1 MKTAKE
7 WILEKRG
14 IEIPSEK
21 VSAEWYLNH
30 NIPMIV
36 ACRCCETTMFVHSA
50 MVDDDGYA
58 YCSSCAE

>member
-7 WILEKRG
+7 YILEKRG

-21 VSAEWYLNH
+21 VSAEWYIDH
-30 NIPMIV
+30 DIPMIV
-36 ACRCCETTMFVHSA
+36 ACRCCEMTMLVHSA

-58 YCSSCAE
+58 YCGSCAE